1 MTGLVCLYPQKG
13 MSRPPILKPAW
24 APETAGPVLTR
35 QREGAG
41 APAGSALLAT
51 RCHSR
56 VQTSFP
62 GGRREPADS
71 APTSPT
77 PRRGPASSSHCPAA
91 LSLPDLHTADADLDF
106 HLVALRKPHVG
117 LTS

>member
-41 APAGSALLAT
+41 APAGHSVSQPSADFVSWRPTGA
-51 RCHSR
+51 
-56 VQTSFP
+56 
-62 GGRREPADS
+62 GGL
-71 APTSPT
+71 
-77 PRRGPASSSHCPAA
+77 C
-91 LSLPDLHTADADLDF
+91 ADLTHSQAGTRVF
-106 HLVALRKPHVG
+106 LPLPSCSVP
-117 LTS
+117 S

>member
-13 MSRPPILKPAW
+13 MSRPPILKPSW
-24 APETAGPVLTR
+24 APEMAGPVLTR

-41 APAGSALLAT
+41 APARSALLAT

-62 GGRREPADS
+62 GGRPHPLPGGDPRLP
-71 APTSPT
+71 PT
-77 PRRGPASSSHCPAA
+77 AQLLCPF
-91 LSLPDLHTADADLDF
+91 LIFTQ
-106 HLVALRKPHVG
+106 RT
-117 LTS
+117 LTLTFTL